1 MAQQV
6 TVEDVKQ
13 PPVSGVFPPTEE
25 GVVTVEEDGEKKPV
39 GVVPRPAAEPLQTE
53 VTLKPE
59 PVLGV
64 TTQVSPADTGLTQV
78 AGEAVAAKVAPT
90 VEQALEAAETDE
102 EYMNIMGLQELAD
115 AGDDDAYMKLLS
127 LTEST
132 VPAGET
138 IKPFVEGQQVVI
150 PANITDPRQI
160 DRAKLI
166 GEQSLMLDNM
176 LREAVPDARVR
187 QVLVDNG
194 LGNFGDVV
202 VERLAEMGRG
212 TAQLGAAII
221 GQSPL
226 NTAAYYAG
234 LSAWDYYTG
243 KASSFGAAYASY
255 GPEIQ
260 RDSQENL
267 DTIAKLLPGPTL
279 GMAANDFIRDQLQQR
294 LDDGLMTQEEYDQIT
309 TETLSDGTVLQ
320 RTLISDE
327 AANNILQMSF
337 NQLPLY
343 ERFGAIA
350 IENVVGMAGFG
361 TATAY
366 KGKKTLASVRRLQ
379 EQFPE
384 LAKLENPVD
393 VLRQAHSNGQAKSLK
408 MHFLKIG
415 MREERIDT
423 NISGLVNQ
431 VSSLD
436 DELSAMRRRGVTK
449 GHSDWSTY
457 VAKEQQMN
465 VLEARLLRAKFTGRT
480 IPMVAENVENS
491 LIISAGQL
499 ATREWLPQFTGF
511 DEETSEFFGALGMSL
526 GGYKVVKGIGGGIGR
541 TGKRVVDGNIAENV
555 TSGFGRVMDFISF
568 AATGGE
574 VGRAFTL
581 KGKSLFNDDGIKVY
595 EQSLGRKLTAEER
608 RAITYST
615 RLVQNL
621 SDEQRELVLKA
632 TDDYLELQDRIV
644 MRFPEGDARNKAQE
658 LFTLSFAQAT
668 SIGPLAALNRLAIGR
683 IKPRD
688 LRNLNS
694 DEMIQHG
701 RASEKQIE
709 ITERAL
715 QNLQDHLETV
725 PDMEGREFVQ
735 EYISDGLN
743 ALQSHKTRLR
753 GEYEDT
759 LAALDDLEKFVFDD
773 VTVDIPEDLFSNI
786 LYTRKHLKEQLGESF
801 DTKAEIIRLQQDF
814 EEGLARRIDLVKD
827 MRGQGVGYNV
837 LLART
842 TEDVIE
848 THMES
853 LFARGRAAYDPV
865 VEFAQGR
872 PPIDMTPLVAKTI
885 EDLGAQTDIIRFFS
899 AGGDFFS
906 GKLGKQALEVF
917 DNMVER
923 VIPPEKL
930 KEMKDLLK
938 ANGIEG
944 LTDIEVAIRAENASD
959 ALGIF
964 SQANPYEVEV
974 MRRAF
979 RDYAYRLGPDDR
991 ELKAVVDK
999 FAGDL
1004 DDLIRTQDVE
1014 VYRML
1019 EKARKTYRDEV
1030 GDRLRPKQI
1039 LSQLDR
1045 SRQGP
1050 EKVSRGPQDPFRFAY
1065 GELDPVTVFSPISD
1079 ALNQLAAGGPRA
1091 AKARHNLPKL
1101 LSRLATDFGERM
1113 EIDGVRQSVFDLST
1127 PQGKA
1132 KFDALQGVIAERV
1145 YADWAERTV
1154 KNITQP
1160 RAGATRVGKSLEGK
1174 IGGYDFTRATDWEAL
1189 QDYTEVTIKDVDG
1202 KIKRV
1207 PMVNLQEMIAS
1218 ENDITSLMEKSATIR
1233 GKVADFISEAEST
1246 TSKLRRNVD
1255 STIAAEK
1262 ETFDIIKPI
1271 IPEQDPDR
1279 FYTNFVI
1286 NGSVG
1291 KLDATRGMAVDLL
1304 VKSGKSADEAE
1315 DLYDRAVSSLISRA
1329 LMNRGGLQNV
1339 SGRTMVGLDMD
1350 KKVVRQFTT
1359 PETML
1364 QDIQNNREILEAT
1377 LGADHV
1383 NYLEDIT
1390 DFLNMAADTT
1400 VATSTGFEGITRGYG
1415 MNEALSRVYNMAR
1428 GMVSPLY
1435 VTSEAAVRLASQ
1447 ANVEM
1452 FQLVGQDA
1460 NAARIV
1466 RDLLKYPELITRQDM
1481 DYLDTTMGVF
1491 VVKEL
1496 QKMGLRPSTYVAVE
1510 QIGTES
1516 TDEDEQEDAS

>member
-6 TVEDVKQ
+6 TVEDVQQ
-13 PPVSGVFPPTEE
+13 PPISGVFPRTQE
-25 GVVTVEEDGEKKPV
+25 GVVTVEEGGEEKPV
-39 GVVPRPAAEPLQTE
+39 GVVPRPAAAPLETT
-53 VTLKPE
+53 VTMKPE

-64 TTQVSPADTGLTQV
+64 TTQVSPADTGLTQA
-78 AGEAVAAKVAPT
+78 AGEDIAAQTAPT
-90 VEQALEAAETDE
+90 VEQALETAQTDE
-102 EYMNIMGLQELAD
+102 EYMNILGLQEMAD

-138 IKPFVEGQQVVI
+138 VKPFVTGQQVVI
-150 PANITDPRQI
+150 PANITDPNEI

-176 LREAVPDARVR
+176 LRESVPDARVR

-194 LGNFGDVV
+194 LGNFGDVL
-202 VERLAEMGRG
+202 VERLAEMARG
-212 TAQLGAAII
+212 TAQLGAAVV

-226 NTAAYYAG
+226 NTAGYYAG
-234 LSAWDYYTG
+234 LAAWDYVTG
-243 KASSFGAAYASY
+243 KASSFSTAYASY

-267 DTIAKLLPGPTL
+267 DAIAKILPGPTL
-279 GMAANDFIRDQLQQR
+279 GMAANDFLRDQLKQR
-294 LDDGLMTQEEYDQIT
+294 LDEGLMTQEEYDEIT
-309 TETLSDGTVLQ
+309 TETLTDGTVVQ

-343 ERFGAIA
+343 ERFGVIA
-350 IENVVGMAGFG
+350 LENVVGMAGFG
-361 TATAY
+361 AGQAY
-366 KGKKTLASVRRLQ
+366 KGRNTLKQVRRLQ

-384 LAKLENPVD
+384 LAKFENPVD
-393 VLRQAHSNGQAKSLK
+393 VLRQAHSNGQAKKLK

-415 MREERIDT
+415 MREERIDADI
-423 NISGLVNQ
+423 NGLVNR

-436 DELSAMRRRGVTK
+436 DELSAMRRRGVVK
-449 GHSDWSTY
+449 GHSEWSTY
-457 VAKEQQMN
+457 VATEQQKN
-465 VLEARLLRAKFTGRT
+465 VLESRLLRAKFTGRT
-480 IPMVAENVENS
+480 IPMVSENVQNS
-491 LIISAGQL
+491 LVISAGQL
-499 ATREWLPQFTGF
+499 AARELLPQFTGF

-526 GGYKVVKGIGGGIGR
+526 GGYQAVNYVGR
-541 TGKRVVDGNIAENV
+541 GVGRASKRIVEGNISENV
-555 TSGFGRVMDFISF
+555 TSGFGRAMDFMAF

-581 KGKSLFNDDGIKVY
+581 KGKSLFNDDGIRIY
-595 EQSLGRKLTAEER
+595 EQSLGRKLTAQER
-608 RAITYST
+608 RAINYST
-615 RLVQNL
+615 RLIQNL
-621 SDEQRELVLKA
+621 NDEQRDLVLKA
-632 TDDYLELQDRIV
+632 TDDYLELQERIV

-668 SIGPLAALNRLAIGR
+668 AIGPLAALNRLAIGR

-688 LRNLNS
+688 LKSLNS
-694 DEMIQHG
+694 EEMIQHT

-715 QNLQDHLETV
+715 QNLQDHMNSV
-725 PDMEGREFVQ
+725 PDLEGREFVQ
-735 EYISDGLN
+735 DYIAGGLN

-759 LAALDDLEKFVFDD
+759 LTALDDLEKFVFDD
-773 VTVDIPEDLFSNI
+773 VTVDVPEDLFSNI

-801 DTKAEIIRLQQDF
+801 NMKAEILQLQQNF
-814 EEGLARRIDLVKD
+814 EEGLARRIDLIKD
-827 MRGQGVGYNV
+827 MRGQGAGYNV

-848 THMES
+848 THTES
-853 LFARGRAAYDPV
+853 LFARGRAAYAPV

-872 PPIDMTPLVAKTI
+872 PAIDMTPLIEKTI
-885 EDLGAQTDIIRFFS
+885 QDLGAQTDIIRFFS

-917 DNMVER
+917 DNMATR
-923 VIPPEKL
+923 VLPPEKL
-930 KEMKDLLK
+930 QEMRDLLK

-944 LTDIEVAIRAENASD
+944 LTDIEVAIRAEKASD

-979 RDYAYRLGPDDR
+979 RDYAYRLGPDNR
-991 ELKAVVDK
+991 ELKSIVDK

-1004 DDLIRTQDVE
+1004 DDLIRTQDKE
-1014 VYRML
+1014 VYEML
-1019 EKARKTYRDEV
+1019 QQARITYRDEV

-1045 SRQGP
+1045 SREGP
-1050 EKVSRGPQDPFRFAY
+1050 EKISAGPQDPFRFAY
-1065 GELDPVTVFSPISD
+1065 GELDPVTVFNPISNSIN
-1079 ALNQLAAGGPRA
+1079 ALAAGGRGA
-1091 AKARHNLPKL
+1091 VDARQKLPKL
-1101 LSRLATDFGERM
+1101 LSRLTTDFGERI
-1113 EIDGVRQSVFDLST
+1113 EIDGVKQSVFDLST
-1127 PQGKA
+1127 AQGKA
-1132 KFDALQGVIAERV
+1132 KFDALQGVISERV
-1145 YADWAERTV
+1145 FADWAEQTL
-1154 KNITQP
+1154 KNIKQP
-1160 RAGATRVGKSLEGK
+1160 RGVTRRTLQDKV
-1174 IGGYDFTRATDWEAL
+1174 GGYDFNRATDWETL
-1189 QDYTEVTIKDVDG
+1189 QDYLTVTVKDKDG
-1202 KIKRV
+1202 KIKRI
-1207 PMVNLQEMIAS
+1207 PMVNVQEMIAN
-1218 ENDITSLMEKSATIR
+1218 ENDITSLMKTSATVR
-1233 GKVADFISEAEST
+1233 TKVMDFVADAEST
-1246 TSKLRRNVD
+1246 TSQLRRNVD
-1255 STIAAEK
+1255 NTLASEK
-1262 ETFDIIKPI
+1262 ETFDILKPV
-1271 IPEQDPDR
+1271 IPEQDPDS
-1279 FYTNFVI
+1279 FYRNFVT
-1286 NGSVG
+1286 NGSIG

-1304 VKSGKSADEAE
+1304 VKGGKTAEEAE
-1315 DLYDRAVSSLISRA
+1315 ELFDRAVGSMISRA
-1329 LMNRGGLQNV
+1329 LMNRGGLQNAQ
-1339 SGRTMVGLDMD
+1339 GRTMVGLDMN

-1359 PETML
+1359 PENML
-1364 QDIQNNREILEAT
+1364 QDIQQNREILNAT
-1377 LGADHV
+1377 LGEDHV

-1447 ANVEM
+1447 ANVEL

-1466 RDLLKYPELITRQDM
+1466 RDLFKYPELVTRNDM
-1481 DYLDTTMGVF
+1481 DYIDMQFKVF
-1491 VVKEL
+1491 ITKEL
-1496 QKMGLRPSTYVAVE
+1496 QKMGLRPSTYVAIE
-1510 QIGTES
+1510 QIGTET
-1516 TDEDEQEDAS
+1516 TDENEQETP